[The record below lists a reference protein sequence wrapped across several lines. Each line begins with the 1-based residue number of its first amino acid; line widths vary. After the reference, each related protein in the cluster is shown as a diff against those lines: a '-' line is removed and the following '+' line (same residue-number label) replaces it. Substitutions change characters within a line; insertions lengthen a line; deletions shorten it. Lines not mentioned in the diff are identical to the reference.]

1 MTELRHS
8 GHDWLGFV
16 PSHWI
21 TRPLWS
27 MYRRVKD
34 VEHPEEQMLSVFRE
48 RGVVVKEEYENLNKT
63 AENRNIYQLVHP
75 GWLVVNRMKAW
86 QGSVGISGHRGIVS
100 GHYICFSPIH
110 SEDRRYLNWLL
121 RSDAYR
127 DAYFRLSRGVRIGQA
142 EIDNDSLRQ
151 LPVLLP
157 PPEEQRDISDFLD
170 RETAQ
175 IDALI
180 EAQRELVDRLH
191 ERRLAVIQS
200 LVLHGA
206 GDGPNLVDSGV
217 RWIGEVPKHWQVG
230 CIRRFA
236 QMHSG
241 HTPSRQVADY
251 WVNCN
256 IPWFTLADVWQLRP
270 GRQEYLGQTAEQV
283 SELGLANSAAELL
296 PAGTVVFSRTASVGF
311 SGIMPVAMATS
322 QDFWNWVCGSELLPE
337 YLLYVFRAMK
347 TEFEALRMGSTHQ
360 TIYEGD
366 AAAIHIPVPP
376 TSEQRE
382 IVGLVRHSVARTD
395 DMIDAASN
403 TVALLQERRSALI
416 SAAVTGRIDPRTGKE
431 TVPEKVLEFA

>member
-1 MTELRHS
+1 VADINHATVGEATDPDFTFDYVDIGRVTQGAIDPAPLETVFGAAPSRARRLAAPGDTIVSTVRTYLRAVATVEAS
-8 GHDWLGFV
+8 EVPQVFSTGFAV
-16 PSHWI
+16 LHP
-21 TRPLWS
+21 
-27 MYRRVKD
+27 RR
-34 VEHPEEQMLSVFRE
+34 SV
-48 RGVVVKEEYENLNKT
+48 
-63 AENRNIYQLVHP
+63 VHP
-75 GWLVVNRMKAW
+75 RFLSYYLQSDEFVDRIVAN
-86 QGSVGISGHRGIVS
+86 SVGVS
-100 GHYICFSPIH
+100 YPAINASDLAAF
-110 SEDRRYLNWLL
+110 DLWLP
-121 RSDAYR
+121 D
-127 DAYFRLSRGVRIGQA
+127 VH
-142 EIDNDSLRQ
+142 
-151 LPVLLP
+151 V
-157 PPEEQRDISDFLD
+157 QRAISDFLD

-191 ERRLAVIQS
+191 ERRLSVIQS

-206 GDGPNLVDSGV
+206 GDGANLSDSGV

-360 TIYEGD
+360 TIYERD
-366 AAAIHIPVPP
+366 AAGIHIPVPP

-382 IVGLVRHSVARTD
+382 IVGLVRQSVARTD

-431 TVPEKVLEFA
+431 TLVGKVLEFA